1 MMKKRI
7 FSVEEMSKKSIN
19 NLMEFSKMNLK
30 NVYRKLN
37 TDVEGLAI
45 NQVEKSREKWG
56 LNRVENEKPISW
68 YIQLIKAFSTSKI
81 KNNKITSK

>member
-1 MMKKRI
+1 
-7 FSVEEMSKKSIN
+7 
-19 NLMEFSKMNLK
+19 MNLK